1 MSENTTTSKGEIDM
15 TKKAE
20 PRLKAVTEPAK
31 GKATTEMEKA
41 AANARQVLGDVLD
54 FRQRQLVEQCTMLA
68 EKVQQLHPWW
78 AVDRQLGEAVN
89 EATRALLAVA
99 ARSTPFHESRSK
111 PGPEPVSFD
120 ESEIPF

>member
-1 MSENTTTSKGEIDM
+1 M

-31 GKATTEMEKA
+31 GKATIEAEKA
-41 AANARQVLGDVLD
+41 AATARQVLGDVLD

-68 EKVQQLHPWW
+68 DKVKQLHPWW

-89 EATRALLAVA
+89 EATRALLNVA
-99 ARSTPFHESRSK
+99 SRTTPFHESRSK
-111 PGPEPVSFD
+111 HGPEPDSFD
-120 ESEIPF
+120 GDEVPF